1 MNSKRLVVLVV
12 SLRMLVLATSA
23 SAECGWVLWQ
33 RDDTFDARGA
43 LVSSPTAIF
52 ATYTTSAECVAA
64 IDRLERQWQEQETVV
79 ARDAKSTLAVM
90 FRDKTQRITKSISLL
105 CAPDTVDPRGP
116 KGK

>member
-1 MNSKRLVVLVV
+1 MRGL
-12 SLRMLVLATSA
+12 LALLCLFALAA
-23 SAECGWVLWQ
+23 SAHAECAWVLWK
-33 RDDTFDARGA
+33 RDDNFDARGA

-52 ATYTTSAECVAA
+52 ATYTTPAECIAA

-79 ARDAKSTLAVM
+79 ARDAQTTLTEM

-105 CAPDTVDPRGP
+105 CAPDSVDPRGP